1 MIAAMLLARFDR
13 DCTRGNCAKIAL
25 KKGGNSMYVIRNVF
39 KCKPGKSKALIEKF
53 KATHDLMRSDVPLDD
68 RILVDEV
75 AGFWTVVVEV
85 NVESIADF
93 EDRMR
98 ERGSREDVQQAM
110 AGYMDLVDGG
120 YREIFRLA

>member
-1 MIAAMLLARFDR
+1 MF
-13 DCTRGNCAKIAL
+13 
-25 KKGGNSMYVIRNVF
+25 VIRNVF

-53 KATHDLMRSDVPLDD
+53 KATHEVMKKEIALDD

-85 NVESIADF
+85 QVENIAEF
-93 EDRMR
+93 EDRMK

-110 AGYMDLVDGG
+110 AGYMDLVDSG
-120 YREIFRLA
+120 YREVFRVA